1 MKKILTLSALLLIS
15 RFAFGQQVKFYEIV
29 GTVKNIPSR
38 MVYLNTMKRDAAN
51 NLNWP
56 VIDSARI
63 TDDRFVFHR
72 DTTLLE
78 PSWSTNIF
86 YIDSLTKKSV
96 YFSFQNKFK
105 DKMKAGSLILENS
118 KMNIAGDIKDS
129 KGLVLTGAPETEILN
144 QFGLLIPG
152 VYKMNNR
159 IDSLKKAGNNEALS
173 QALSIKNDSLIS
185 FKKKLLTLS
194 KQNASSW
201 MIMLNVYQNADLFT
215 PNELNEIT
223 KVFSQEVLNTP
234 RGKRLLIFSEQS
246 KNLVAGAGFPAFSY
260 KDPAGKTINLNAVK
274 GKNGTIVV
282 FWASWCGPCRAEIPE
297 LKKVYNEYKSK
308 GINMVSISVD
318 HDINAWKK
326 ALGIELMQWPNIS
339 NLPGDKNEIHKKYN
353 INAIPAIFLLDEK
366 NNIVMTND
374 YRMSVLRENLDK
386 MLE

>member
-1 MKKILTLSALLLIS
+1 MKKILTLSALLLIG
-15 RFAFGQQVKFYEIV
+15 RFALGQQVKSYEIV
-29 GTVKNIPSR
+29 GTVKNILSR

-63 TDDRFVFHR
+63 IDDRFVFHR

-86 YIDSLTKKSV
+86 YIDSLTKKST

-105 DKMKAGSLILENS
+105 DKMRAGSLILENS

-215 PNELNEIT
+215 PSELTEIT
-223 KVFSQEVLNTP
+223 NVFTQDVLNTP
-234 RGKRLLIFSEQS
+234 KGKRLLIFTEQS
-246 KNLVAGAGFPAFSY
+246 KNLVAGANFPAFKY
-260 KDPAGKTINLNAVK
+260 KDVSKKDITLNSVK
-274 GKNGTIVV
+274 GKNGTVVV

-297 LKKVYNEYKSK
+297 LKKVYEDYKSK

-318 HDINAWKK
+318 HDIIAWKK
-326 ALGIELMQWPNIS
+326 ALNIEKMKWQNIA
-339 NLPGDKNEIHKKYN
+339 NLPGDKNEIYKKYN

-366 NNIVMTND
+366 NNVVMTND
-374 YRMSVLRENLDK
+374 YRIPVLRENLNK

>member
-15 RFAFGQQVKFYEIV
+15 RFAFGQQVKSYEID
-29 GTVKNIPSR
+29 GIVKNIPSR
-38 MVYLNTMKRDAAN
+38 MLYLVTMKRDLAN
-51 NLNWP
+51 NSSQP
-56 VIDSARI
+56 VIDSALI
-63 TDDRFVFHR
+63 TDNHFVFHR

-78 PSWSTNIF
+78 PSWATNIYF
-86 YIDSLTKKSV
+86 VDSLTKKITNL
-96 YFSFQNKFK
+96 SFQNKFNAK
-105 DKMKAGSLILENS
+105 SRSVSFILENA
-118 KMNIAGDIKDS
+118 KMSIAGDIKDS
-129 KGLVLTGAPETEILN
+129 KGLVLTGAAETEILN

-159 IDSLKKAGNNEALS
+159 IDSLKKAGNKEALS

-201 MIMLNVYQNADLFT
+201 VMMVNVYQNADLFT
-215 PNELNEIT
+215 PAELNEIT

-234 RGKRLLIFSEQS
+234 KGKRLLIFSEQS
-246 KNLVAGAGFPAFSY
+246 KNLVAGASFPAFSY
-260 KDPAGKTINLNAVK
+260 KDPAGKTINLNTVK

-308 GINMVSISVD
+308 GINVVSISVD

-339 NLPGDKNEIHKKYN
+339 NLPGDKNEIYKKYN

-366 NNIVMTND
+366 NNVVMTND
-374 YRMSVLRENLDK
+374 YRIPVLRENLNK